1 MTNEGTKGR
10 GTEGTTAGDR
20 GEKKRKRKKEKT
32 NLDRQITEAE
42 INIRYIQ
49 RFDLAEMYTT
59 SENRRKMIRKTVK

>member
-1 MTNEGTKGR
+1 MRKVKKESLGGGGGAGKKKG
-10 GTEGTTAGDR
+10 
-20 GEKKRKRKKEKT
+20 KKEKT

>member
-1 MTNEGTKGR
+1 MRKVKKESLGGGWGAGKKKG
-10 GTEGTTAGDR
+10 
-20 GEKKRKRKKEKT
+20 KKEKT

>member
-1 MTNEGTKGR
+1 MKGLNAESEKGKPRGR
-10 GTEGTTAGDR
+10 GGAG
-20 GEKKRKRKKEKT
+20 KKKGKKEKT